1 MCGIA
6 GIFRRQR
13 IDARDPSRVRAMTDV
28 ITHRGPDDAGYLLL
42 DSRDGAFQI
51 GPGGFEPRP
60 CDVCLGNRRLSII
73 DLSSNG
79 RQPIAN
85 ETGDIFAVFNG
96 EIFDYVEIREQLTAL
111 GHVFR
116 SQTDT
121 EVVVH
126 AYEQWGADCVKRF
139 NGMWAFAVWDQ
150 RRRELFCS
158 RDRFGIKPF
167 YYHLDDDVFV
177 FASEVKGILPALE
190 ARPRPDYAELREFLM
205 AGTSCRTSD
214 TFFEGIKRLEPS
226 HNLFVSARRVRTDRY
241 WDYHTSSD
249 AYDHRQ
255 PVETFRNLLNDA
267 VRLRLRSDVPVGI
280 ALSGGIDSTSILACA
295 AGGRKD
301 HGLKAFTAVFPGERF
316 DEQEHAL
323 VASRA
328 LGAELFCVEY
338 RPEHFTEDLQRVTWF
353 LDGPAQEG
361 QVLLRWR
368 LMQLASRHVKVVLEG
383 QGADEMLAGYPW
395 RYSKPW
401 ELDQLDRLRRLN
413 SMRTFG
419 ARVER
424 YRRMSSRSL
433 RAILEYARGAVRMRR
448 TMPERTSPYTDD
460 FAGGRHGRPEAPRVR
475 EFDDRLTEMMYR
487 DHSADLL
494 PRLLKYGDALSMAAS
509 VESRL
514 PFLDHRLVEFVFQLP
529 AHFKF
534 DGTVT
539 KGVLRQA
546 MTGDIPESIRA
557 RRDKV
562 GFETPVARWIGAC
575 LESEI
580 RPILLS
586 GRSRDRGIFDM
597 SRLDR
602 LLTPQA
608 LGEDRNAAY
617 SIFRWLSAELWFR
630 LFIDG
635 PQGTA

>member
-13 IDARDPSRVRAMTDV
+13 FDARDPSRLRAMTDV
-28 ITHRGPDDAGYLLL
+28 ITHRGPDDAGYLQL

-51 GPGGFEPRP
+51 GQSGFEPRP

-96 EIFDYVEIREQLTAL
+96 EILDYVELREQLTAL

-139 NGMWAFAVWDQ
+139 NGMWAFAIWDQ

-190 ARPRPDYAELREFLM
+190 ARPRPDYAVVREFLM
-205 AGTSCRTSD
+205 DGTSCRTSD

-226 HNLFVSARRVRTDRY
+226 HNLFVFARGVRTDRY
-241 WDYHTSSD
+241 WDYHTSSG

-255 PVETFRNLLNDA
+255 PVETFRNLLDDA

-280 ALSGGIDSTSILACA
+280 ALSGGLDSTSILACA
-295 AGGRKD
+295 ARGRKD

-316 DEQEHAL
+316 DEHKHAL
-323 VASRA
+323 VASRE

-353 LDGPAQEG
+353 LDYPAPEG

-368 LMQLASRHVKVVLEG
+368 LMELASRHVKVVLEG

-401 ELDQLDRLRRLN
+401 ELDQLDRLGRLP
-413 SMRTFG
+413 STRDVGKDESLHGRFRG
-419 ARVER
+419 RPAR
-424 YRRMSSRSL
+424 SSRS
-433 RAILEYARGAVRMRR
+433 
-448 TMPERTSPYTDD
+448 
-460 FAGGRHGRPEAPRVR
+460 
-475 EFDDRLTEMMYR
+475 
-487 DHSADLL
+487 
-494 PRLLKYGDALSMAAS
+494 AS
-509 VESRL
+509 GSR
-514 PFLDHRLVEFVFQLP
+514 
-529 AHFKF
+529 
-534 DGTVT
+534 
-539 KGVLRQA
+539 
-546 MTGDIPESIRA
+546 IR
-557 RRDKV
+557 
-562 GFETPVARWIGAC
+562 
-575 LESEI
+575 
-580 RPILLS
+580 
-586 GRSRDRGIFDM
+586 
-597 SRLDR
+597 
-602 LLTPQA
+602 
-608 LGEDRNAAY
+608 
-617 SIFRWLSAELWFR
+617 
-630 LFIDG
+630 
-635 PQGTA
+635 

>member
-1 MCGIA
+1 
-6 GIFRRQR
+6 
-13 IDARDPSRVRAMTDV
+13 MTDV

>member
-13 IDARDPSRVRAMTDV
+13 FDERDPSRLRAMTDV
-28 ITHRGPDDAGYLLL
+28 ITHRGPDDAGYLQL
-42 DSRDGAFQI
+42 DSRDGTFQI
-51 GPGGFEPRP
+51 GQGGFEPRP

-96 EIFDYVEIREQLTAL
+96 EIFDYVEIRKQLTAL

-139 NGMWAFAVWDQ
+139 NGMWAFAIWDQ

-190 ARPRPDYAELREFLM
+190 ARPRPDYAVVREFLM
-205 AGTSCRTSD
+205 DATSCRTRD

-226 HNLFVSARRVRTDRY
+226 HNLFVSARGVRTDRY
-241 WDYHTSSD
+241 WDYHTCSGT
-249 AYDHRQ
+249 YDHRQ
-255 PVETFRNLLNDA
+255 PVETFRNLLDDA

-295 AGGRKD
+295 ARGRKD
-301 HGLKAFTAVFPGERF
+301 HGLKAFTAVFPGEPF
-316 DEQEHAL
+316 DEHSHAL
-323 VASRA
+323 VASRQ

-353 LDGPAQEG
+353 LDYPAQEG

-368 LMQLASRHVKVVLEG
+368 LMELASRHVKVVLEG

-401 ELDQLDRLRRLN
+401 ELDQLERLH

-424 YRRMSSRSL
+424 YRRMSKRAL
-433 RAILEYARGAVRMRR
+433 RAILEYARGAAGKRRM
-448 TMPERTSPYTDD
+448 MSEKTSPYTDD
-460 FAGGRHGRPEAPRVR
+460 FAGGRHGLTEVPPVR

-487 DHSADLL
+487 DHSANLL
-494 PRLLKYGDALSMAAS
+494 PRLLQYGDSLSMAAS

-534 DGTVT
+534 DGKVT
-539 KGVLRQA
+539 KGILRQA
-546 MTGDIPESIRA
+546 MAGDIPESICA
-557 RRDKV
+557 RQDKI

-608 LGEDRNAAY
+608 LGQDRQAAF
-617 SIFRWLSAELWFR
+617 SIFRWLSVELWFR

-635 PQGTA
+635 PQGI